1 MNITQE
7 QTFQPESIV
16 VTVDNQ
22 LDYEYYDSVYEDKRK
37 AALRD
42 VREDLIAGL
51 CGVPARMGRAVV
63 YLMNH
68 VAETAN

>member
-1 MNITQE
+1 METT

-16 VTVDNQ
+16 VTVDNE
-22 LDYEYYDSVYEDKRK
+22 LDYGYYDSVYKDKRK
-37 AALRD
+37 EALAA
-42 VREDLIAGL
+42 VRNDLINSL

-63 YLMNH
+63 YLLAH